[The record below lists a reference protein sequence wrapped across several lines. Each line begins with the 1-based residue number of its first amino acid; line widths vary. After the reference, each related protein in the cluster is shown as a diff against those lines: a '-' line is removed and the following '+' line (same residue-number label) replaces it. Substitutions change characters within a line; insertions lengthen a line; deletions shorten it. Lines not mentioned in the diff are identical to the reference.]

1 MAALAAAIASTS
13 SGEKLLLPALSPGW
27 RNNPSQLHETRF
39 LLGSDELRVGFRF
52 GETSANSAFV
62 NSVADNVKLHSA
74 SSTRVGLFKGD
85 RLLWFDVNA
94 VGSVVHVDGPSGYV
108 RLLTAD
114 RFPAATLE
122 EEAGSLHAPMPG
134 KVIKVDVAEGERVEE
149 GQILLVLEAMK
160 MEHSLRAP
168 HPGTVR
174 EIRVSAGDQV
184 EANQVLVVVD

>member
-1 MAALAAAIASTS
+1 MA
-13 SGEKLLLPALSPGW
+13 
-27 RNNPSQLHETRF
+27 
-39 LLGSDELRVGFRF
+39 D
-52 GETSANSAFV
+52 
-62 NSVADNVKLHSA
+62 DVKLHSA

-134 KVIKVDVAEGERVEE
+134 KVIKVNVAEGEKVEE